1 MVSPF
6 EMIVKKMIELGFYD
20 FLFPFLITSAIF
32 YALLKKS
39 KIISESQV
47 VNATLAL
54 SISFLIFGF
63 PILANISLA
72 TPFSAFFVQTTVFIL
87 LFMVGML
94 IASMFY
100 PDLGKFLTEYFIERK
115 SRTIWVLIALGIA
128 IFVMSG
134 MIGVITG
141 PLITP
146 PKPGMPPGPP
156 ADIVVVAG
164 ALIIFTIVLLIAAS
178 VLRVEK

>member
-6 EMIVKKMIELGFYD
+6 EIIVKKMIELGFYD

-32 YALLKKS
+32 YGLLKKS
-39 KIISESQV
+39 KIVSESQI

-54 SISFLIFGF
+54 SVSFLIFGF

-72 TPFSAFFVQTTVFIL
+72 TPFSAFFIQTTVFVLIFVIGL
-87 LFMVGML
+87 L

-100 PDLGKFLTEYFIERK
+100 PDLGRFLTEYFVERR

-134 MIGVITG
+134 MVGVITA
-141 PLITP
+141 PLAAP

-156 ADIVVVAG
+156 TDVVVVA
-164 ALIIFTIVLLIAAS
+164 AAIVIFTIVLLIAAS